1 VVVAQAA
8 RVLVAD
14 DHAPTRAMVRRTI
27 EAGGFVV
34 CAEAADAEEAVQG
47 ARQTGPDVAL
57 LDVRMPG
64 GGVHAA
70 ERIAASQPGTAIVML
85 TVSAE
90 DDDLFAALAAG
101 ASGYLLKGGDPAAI
115 PVALTSVLSGEAA
128 LAGNLA
134 KRLVDEHRARERQRR
149 FRGRVPREAPLT
161 RREWEVLELLGDG
174 LGTADIARRLFIAE
188 VTVRS
193 HVAAIVR
200 KLRVR
205 DRAGILGL
213 LRGEVG

>member
-1 VVVAQAA
+1 MVVAQAP

-14 DHAPTRAMVRRTI
+14 DHAPTRAMVRRTV

-47 ARQTGPDVAL
+47 AWRTEPDVAL

-64 GGVHAA
+64 GGVRAA
-70 ERIAASQPGTAIVML
+70 QRITDGRPGTAIVML

-115 PVALTSVLSGEAA
+115 PAALSSVLSGEAA
-128 LAGNLA
+128 LAGDLA
-134 KRLVDEHRARERQRR
+134 KRLVDEHRIRERRRR
-149 FRGRVPREAPLT
+149 FRGRIPRGTPLT

-174 LGTADIARRLFIAE
+174 LGTSEIAGRLFIAE

-205 DRAGILGL
+205 DRADVLGL
-213 LRGEVG
+213 LRGENG